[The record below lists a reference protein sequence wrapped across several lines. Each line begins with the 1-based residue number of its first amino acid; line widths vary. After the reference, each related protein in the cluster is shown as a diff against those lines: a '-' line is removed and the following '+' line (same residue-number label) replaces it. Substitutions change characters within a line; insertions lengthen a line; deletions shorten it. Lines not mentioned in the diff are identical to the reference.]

1 MTRKASSSLAHA
13 LATAGAAA
21 LALGAAGCSSVKTV
35 ENADLVTGKRL
46 FVSKCS
52 SCHTLARANARGVVG
67 PNLDEA
73 FGPSLAQGLKRSTIR
88 GAVHDQI
95 LFPER
100 GGVMPA
106 KLVQGRDVDDVAAY
120 VAYAAARSGQDTG
133 LLAAAVSSG
142 AGKPAVEANGQLQ
155 IDADA
160 TGQLKYTSSQASAKP
175 GAVTVTMKN
184 ASGVQHNIAIES
196 GSGGA
201 TPGGAV
207 LGASPITANGTVSV
221 HVTLKPGTYT
231 FFCQVDGHRAAGM
244 YGTLAVK

>member
-1 MTRKASSSLAHA
+1 MTPKARSSLSHA
-13 LATAGAAA
+13 LAAAGAAA
-21 LALGAAGCSSVKTV
+21 IVLGAAGCSSVKTV
-35 ENADLVTGKRL
+35 ENADLVTGKKL

-67 PNLDEA
+67 PNLDDA
-73 FGPSLAQGLKRSTIR
+73 FGPSLSQGLKRTTIR

-106 KLVQGRDVDDVAAY
+106 KLVTGRFADDVASY
-120 VAYAAARSGQDTG
+120 VAYAAARPGQDSG
-133 LLAAAVSSG
+133 LLAAAVATG
-142 AGKPAVEANGQLQ
+142 PGKPAVEANGQLQ
-155 IDADA
+155 IDADP
-160 TGQLKYTSSQASAKP
+160 TGQLKYVTKQASAKP

-184 ASGVQHNIAIES
+184 TSGVQHNIAIET
-196 GSGGA
+196 GNGGA
-201 TPGGAV
+201 TPSGSVVGAT
-207 LGASPITANGTVSV
+207 AITANGTVNV

-244 YGTLAVK
+244 FGTLTVK